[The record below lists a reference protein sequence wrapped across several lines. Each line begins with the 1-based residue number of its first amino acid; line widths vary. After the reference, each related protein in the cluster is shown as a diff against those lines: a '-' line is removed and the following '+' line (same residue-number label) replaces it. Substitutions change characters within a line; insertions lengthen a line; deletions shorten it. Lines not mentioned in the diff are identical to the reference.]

1 MEKINTTQA
10 RRDRTLAR
18 TVILGILAAS
28 DMGAAYAAKWT
39 LDNDWTVNWDS
50 TVSYGLAVRT
60 SKPNCGFIG
69 NDNGGC
75 VGDAA
80 TPLQNKNPAVF
91 SSNLD
96 TLRLNQDDGNL
107 NYRRGQVV
115 SSNMQF
121 TSEVFVKGGDGWSG
135 LLRGTANRDF
145 AADNTRRGLDPDARS
160 FAASNPR
167 LLDAYITKE
176 FDVGQQQARV
186 RVGNQVLSWGE
197 NLYIPGGINSI
208 NSIYMPSAHQPGTP
222 LKNLFIPAP
231 MVSGSTSLA
240 RGLGLE
246 AFYQWKWNGFKFDAP
261 GTFFSTSD
269 FLGRGGRGLYIP
281 TSVMNSVAGVAAPS
295 GTVGDSD
302 STITGPNPATG
313 VPYDRPIGYGGLADP
328 NANPM
333 GVGTVVPRGPDNT
346 PGGGQWGFALRYKL
360 PESGNEL
367 GFYYFRYH
375 DKVPAVAYRV
385 VNTVANP
392 FGWQADLD
400 YGKKRDLF
408 GASYNFQV
416 GEWAIGTEL
425 SYRPRDRVLL
435 DPTTVIDPANA
446 NYCNAYADFAV
457 TPVGTNCRSWID
469 TQHWQAHF
477 TGLHILSPSG
487 SLGGLLRILGA
498 SEGTIAAEAAF
509 AYYPKLRPNAD
520 IPYAVTAGYAQPTK
534 LSAGMVLAASLT
546 YPNIFGTRAS
556 LLPDIAI
563 SQGVKGYSATA
574 LPGFIRGAGA
584 AVIGA
589 TIDFK
594 TKPESKMRIDY
605 TRNWGGGNSNL
616 MRDRDFMSI
625 SFTSSF

>member
-1 MEKINTTQA
+1 MKNIAEAK
-10 RRDRTLAR
+10 RDRALAR

-28 DMGAAYAAKWT
+28 DVGAAHAAKWA

-50 TVSYGLAVRT
+50 TVSYGLAVRA

-75 VGDAA
+75 VGNAA

-96 TLRLNQDDGNL
+96 TLRINQDDGNL

-115 SSNMQF
+115 SSNAQF
-121 TSEVFVKGGDGWSG
+121 TTEVFVKGNDGWSG
-135 LLRGTANRDF
+135 LLRGTINRDF
-145 AADNTRRGLDPDARS
+145 AIDNTRRGLDPDARS
-160 FAASNPR
+160 FAVSNPR
-167 LLDAYITKE
+167 LLDAYVTKE
-176 FDVGQQQARV
+176 FDIGKQQARV
-186 RVGNQVLSWGE
+186 RIGNQVLNWGE

-231 MVSGSTSLA
+231 MVSASTSLA

-246 AFYQWKWNGFKFDAP
+246 GFYQWKWNGFKFDAP
-261 GTFFSTSD
+261 GSFFSTSD
-269 FLGRGGRGLYIP
+269 FLGRGARGLYIP
-281 TSVMNSVAGVAAPS
+281 SSVYGAPS
-295 GTVGDSD
+295 GTVGDSG
-302 STITGPNPATG
+302 STITGANPATG
-313 VPYDRPIGYGGLADP
+313 VPYNRPIGYNGLADP
-328 NANPM
+328 NANPL
-333 GVGTVVPRGPDNT
+333 GVGNVIPRGPDST

-360 PESGNEL
+360 PESGDEL
-367 GFYYFRYH
+367 GFYYFNYH
-375 DKVPAVAYRV
+375 DKVPSVAYRV
-385 VNTVANP
+385 VDTVANP
-392 FGWQADLD
+392 FGWQANLD
-400 YGKKRDLF
+400 YGRKRDLF
-408 GASYNFQV
+408 GASYNFQA

-425 SYRPRDRVLL
+425 SFRPRDRVLL

-446 NYCNAYADFAV
+446 SYCNTLALSGG
-457 TPVGTNCRSWID
+457 TPMPVGTNCRSWID

-487 SLGGLLRILGA
+487 SLGGILRALGA
-498 SEGTIAAEAAF
+498 TEGTIVAEAAF
-509 AYYPKLRPNAD
+509 AYYPKLQLNAGM
-520 IPYAVTAGYAQPTK
+520 PYAVTADYTQPTK

-546 YPNIFGTRAS
+546 YPNVFGTRAS

-574 LPGFIRGAGA
+574 LPGFIKGAGA

-616 MRDRDFMSI
+616 MRDRDFVTL